1 MEPLPD
7 PVVWRRTREVF
18 DAVVSLEPAARAARL
33 DALCRDA
40 PDVRREVESLLAH
53 AGVSDAAFASV
64 VSSAARY
71 AAGDEASL
79 QEGQALLH
87 YVLQAPI
94 GEGSMGAVWRATDQ
108 TLGRAVAIKVL
119 PARVAGD
126 EARVRR
132 FEQEAK
138 TLASLNHPNI
148 AAIHSVHHA
157 DGVRFLAMEYVDGD
171 DLTVPIVGGPMAV
184 AQVLTIASQI
194 AAGLEDAH
202 RTGIVHRDLKPANVK
217 IRRDGTVKVLDFG
230 LAKAFTGSAEADVE
244 TDAGD
249 AEAVP
254 ATMSPATT
262 RVGAILGTA
271 AYMPPEQARG
281 RPVDTRADIWAF
293 GVMVFEMLTGQRP
306 FLGATVTDVLSAVV
320 STEPDW
326 SLLPDTTPPPL
337 VALLQRCLVKD
348 VRKRLPR
355 IGDARLVL
363 EDLRRLQVSPA
374 GKTGAVRRRSSL
386 LAAAAALLATVATGA
401 WLWSSTRVAPVE
413 AGRPLVAVGAFRNRS
428 PDATGEIA
436 AGMSQEIR
444 AHLSQLSELR
454 VLSRGAVSTSGT
466 EDLQRLA
473 GELGVGAL
481 VDGSVEVTGDQ
492 VRVSARLVDT
502 ATQQTRWSDTYARP
516 LADVFAVQSDIAR
529 EVARALGTPLS
540 PDEQQRIGR
549 PPTQDLEA
557 YRLFL
562 RWTQAPGKGRDE
574 WATNLGLLRA
584 AVARDPGFV
593 TAQANL
599 AYSLVFR
606 SPFYDEGAAYLAEGM
621 AEADAVL
628 KKDASVALAHN
639 ALATG
644 HAIKGVASQARLS
657 FQRALALDPN
667 DTVAMNNLSFL
678 ETFFGRFV
686 DGLDVA
692 RRSFEVS
699 GKVGND
705 YFHLSAPLIS
715 LRDDALSRRWLAEA
729 ERRAPYDH
737 RVQQQLAL
745 VDVLAGRDADATA
758 RLARAA
764 AREPDDI
771 EVNQT
776 RSEVA
781 FLLDS
786 AEQEALVAPLIETS
800 AGTVGVWLAETPRVR
815 YAYALATRGDTAR
828 ASRLIDDAERAARAR
843 IDGGDET
850 PSWRVEL
857 AAIHALKR
865 ERQASLEALARAY
878 DAGYREYGYLERDPI
893 FAPLRTEER
902 FRTLL
907 DRMRRDVE
915 TQRQTARERGL
926 LEIDAL
932 LAPAR

>member
-7 PVVWRRTREVF
+7 PAVWRRTRQVF
-18 DAVVSLEPAARAARL
+18 DAVVSLEPEARAARL
-33 DALCRDA
+33 DDLCQDA
-40 PDVRREVESLLAH
+40 PEVRREVESLLAH
-53 AGVSDAAFASV
+53 DRISDAAFASV
-64 VSSAARY
+64 VSSAARD
-71 AAGDEASL
+71 AAGDETRL
-79 QEGQALLH
+79 HEGQALLH

-94 GEGSMGAVWRATDQ
+94 GEGSMGAVWRATDE
-108 TLGRAVAIKVL
+108 TLGRDVAIKVL

-126 EARVRR
+126 ETRIRR

-148 AAIHSVHHA
+148 AAIYSVHHA
-157 DGVRFLAMEYVDGD
+157 DDVRFLAMEYVDGD
-171 DLTVPIVGGPMAV
+171 DLTVPIARGPMAV
-184 AQVLTIASQI
+184 SQVVTIAAQI

-202 RTGIVHRDLKPANVK
+202 RKGIVHRDLKPANVK
-217 IRRDGTVKVLDFG
+217 SRHDGTVKVLDFG
-230 LAKAFTGSAEADVE
+230 LAKAFTAGADAEVE

-249 AEAVP
+249 VEAMP
-254 ATMSPATT
+254 ASPSPAMT
-262 RVGAILGTA
+262 RVGAVLGTA

-281 RPVDTRADIWAF
+281 RPVDARADIWAF
-293 GVMVFEMLTGQRP
+293 GVMVFEMLAGQRP
-306 FLGATVTDVLSAVV
+306 FLGATVTDVLTAVV
-320 STEPDW
+320 SAEPDW
-326 SLLPDTTPPPL
+326 SLLPDTTPPPM

-348 VRKRLPR
+348 VRERLPR

-363 EDLRRLQVSPA
+363 EDLRRLEASPA
-374 GKTGAVRRRSSL
+374 GTTDAARHRAWP
-386 LAAAAALLATVATGA
+386 LAATAAVLAAVATGV
-401 WLWSSTRVAPVE
+401 WLWSSTRVAPAD
-413 AGRPLVAVGAFRNRS
+413 AGRPFVAVGTFGRPS
-428 PDATGEIA
+428 PDAAGEIA
-436 AGMSQEIR
+436 AGMSHEIR
-444 AHLSQLSELR
+444 AHLSQLSGLR
-454 VLSRGAVSTSGT
+454 VLSRGAVSTSGSA
-466 EDLQRLA
+466 DLQRLA

-492 VRVSARLVDT
+492 VRVSARLVD
-502 ATQQTRWSDTYARP
+502 AASLETRWSDTYARP
-516 LADVFAVQSDIAR
+516 LAEVFAVQSDIAL

-540 PDEQQRIGR
+540 PEEQHRTRR
-549 PPTQDLEA
+549 PPTPDLEA

-574 WATNLGLLRA
+574 WVTNLGLLRA

-606 SPFYDEGAAYLAEGM
+606 SPFYDDGAAYLADGM

-628 KKDASVALAHN
+628 KKDASVALAHS

-692 RRSFEVS
+692 RRAFEVS
-699 GKVGND
+699 GKAGND

-729 ERRAPYDH
+729 KRRTAYDH

-745 VDVLAGRDADATA
+745 VDVLLGRDSDAMA

-771 EVNQT
+771 EVTQT

-781 FLLDS
+781 FLVDS
-786 AEQEALVAPLIETS
+786 PEQEALVAPLIETS
-800 AGTVGVWLAETPRVR
+800 AGTAGVWLAETPRVR
-815 YAYALATRGDTAR
+815 YAHALAKRGETAR
-828 ASRLIDDAERAARAR
+828 AARLVADAEGAARAR

-857 AAIHALKR
+857 AAIHALKQDG
-865 ERQASLEALARAY
+865 QASLEALARAY

-893 FAPLRTEER
+893 FTPLRTDER
-902 FRTLL
+902 FRALL
-907 DRMRRDVE
+907 DRMRRDVD
-915 TQRQTARERGL
+915 TQRQAARERGL

-932 LAPAR
+932 LAPSR